1 MDNVDFIKELLL
13 ALKFELIK
21 YRVIAFVLATLV
33 LVAIMAVGLTWKDQF
48 TSSTTIE
55 IDDSS
60 IIKPLLSGRAEFS
73 ASKRLEEAKGVI
85 MSPALLESVAR
96 RLGYISD
103 TSTSLEV
110 QRVLDIITNN
120 LVVSSDFGEASVF
133 HVSYISTDPQVAF
146 DTLSELTSQLLD
158 FHKKAQQKEG
168 ENAYSFISKRV
179 DVYKERLENAELDL
193 KKFKSRGDVVD
204 ETTVQAR
211 INTIQDTMQELEL
224 SIREDESIIA
234 TTKKQLN
241 VEKEYLETQSVL
253 YTLTKRKQDLEDEL
267 SSLRMLYQDSYP
279 DVVTIKQQLSD
290 IQARIDT
297 IALDKNINPRIFS
310 SAESSDSN
318 PEQLFDEMRRE
329 LAVDERELSAKK
341 QRLKSLAARL
351 IEERKSMEVVASNQ
365 AELSDLMREYNV
377 IKEVYEEMLGR
388 LQNAELSVAITAE
401 GQGLNYGILVKPVY
415 PLHPTGL
422 TFIHFV
428 MAAPVVALG
437 APIALLLALIIVDPK
452 VRTLGSMQGGAAGEF
467 DLLVVSPRYHTAF
480 GDRMLRKDMLIMSMF
495 AFGIFIAYVGFAVS
509 GLRS

>member
-1 MDNVDFIKELLL
+1 MDNADFIKELLL

-21 YRVIAFVLATLV
+21 FRIPAFVVATLV
-33 LVAIMAVGLTWKDQF
+33 LVVIMAVGLTWKDQY

-85 MSPALLESVAR
+85 MSPALLESVSR
-96 RLGYISD
+96 KLGYID
-103 TSTSLEV
+103 DYSTS
-110 QRVLDIITNN
+110 QDIQQVLDIIANN

-133 HVSYISTDPQVAF
+133 HVSYVSTDPQVAF
-146 DTLSELTSQLLD
+146 DTLAELTTQLLD

-179 DVYKERLENAELDL
+179 DVYKARLENAELDL

-204 ETTVQAR
+204 EATVQSR

-234 TTKKQLN
+234 TTKQQLN
-241 VEKEYLETQSVL
+241 VEKEYLEAQSIL
-253 YTLTKRKQDLEDEL
+253 YTLSKRRQELEDEL
-267 SSLRMLYQDSYP
+267 TSLRMLYQDSYP
-279 DVVTIKQQLSD
+279 DVVTLKSQLAD
-290 IQARIDT
+290 VDARIQQ
-297 IALDKNINPRIFS
+297 IAEDKDINPRIFNGV
-310 SAESSDSN
+310 ESSDSN

-341 QRLKSLAARL
+341 QRYKSLKSRL
-351 IEERKSMEVVASNQ
+351 EEEKKSMEVVASNQ

-401 GQGLNYGILVKPVY
+401 GQGLNYGILVKPTY

-428 MAAPVVALG
+428 LAAPVVAIG

-452 VRTLGSMQGGAAGEF
+452 VRTLGSMQGGSAGEF

-480 GDRMLRKDMLIMSMF
+480 GDRMLKKDMLIMSMF
-495 AFGIFIAYVGFAVS
+495 ALGIFVAYVGLAIS

>member
-1 MDNVDFIKELLL
+1 MDNADFIKELLL

-21 YRVIAFVLATLV
+21 YRVPAFVMATLV
-33 LVAIMAVGLTWKDQF
+33 LVAIMAVGLTWKDQY

-85 MSPALLESVAR
+85 MSPALLEFVAKE
-96 RLGYISD
+96 LGYITDAS
-103 TSTSLEV
+103 SSIEI
-110 QRVLDIITNN
+110 QRVLDIISNN

-133 HVSYISTDPQVAF
+133 HVSYVSTDPQVAF
-146 DTLSELTSQLLD
+146 DTLSELTAQLLD

-179 DVYKERLENAELDL
+179 DVYKARLENAEEDL
-193 KKFKSRGDVVD
+193 KKFKSRGDIVD
-204 ETTVQAR
+204 ESTVQSR
-211 INTIQDTMQELEL
+211 INSIQDTMQELEL
-224 SIREDESIIA
+224 SIREEESIIA
-234 TTKKQLN
+234 TTKKQLSI
-241 VEKEYLETQSVL
+241 EKEYLEAQSIL
-253 YTLTKRKQDLEDEL
+253 YSLSKRKQELEEEL
-267 SSLRMLYQDSYP
+267 ASLRMLYQDSYP
-279 DVVTIKQQLSD
+279 DVVNIKQQLSEVE
-290 IQARIDT
+290 ARIAQ
-297 IALDKNINPRIFS
+297 IVADKDINPRVFS
-310 SAESSDSN
+310 GVESSDSN
-318 PEQLFDEMRRE
+318 PEQLFDEMRRG
-329 LAVDERELSAKK
+329 LAADERELSAKK
-341 QRLKSLAARL
+341 QRYKSLQSRF
-351 IEERKSMEVVASNQ
+351 IEERKNMEVVASNQ

-388 LQNAELSVAITAE
+388 LQTAELSVAITAE
-401 GQGLNYGILVKPVY
+401 GQGLNYGVLVKPVY

-452 VRTLGSMQGGAAGEF
+452 VRTLGSMQSGSAGDF

-480 GDRMLRKDMLIMSMF
+480 GDRMLRKDMLIMSIF
-495 AFGIFIAYVGFAVS
+495 AAGIFFAYVGFAIS